1 MIDEPRLHAIAGA
14 TQIAE
19 NAERARAK
27 LGMLT
32 EEEMAAAL
40 SLSSV
45 STLATWRSQGK
56 GPSYAKLGK
65 SVFYMVDDVADWIIE
80 NTINPEAKPAP
91 ANDNVLVKKAV

>member
-1 MIDEPRLHAIAGA
+1 
-14 TQIAE
+14 
-19 NAERARAK
+19 
-27 LGMLT
+27 MLT
-32 EEEMAAAL
+32 EEEMAAML

-80 NTINPEAKPAP
+80 NTINPEAKPA
-91 ANDNVLVKKAV
+91 ANDNVPAVKAAA